1 MAESTAP
8 QFNAEDFAAANK
20 AYFDEQAYKDHGH
33 GQELGRRNVAAM
45 CKAWPELFDED
56 ETVAMDYA
64 CGTGLVSSFESWVQ
78 LSS

>member
-8 QFNAEDFAAANK
+8 QIHAEDFAAANK

-45 CKAWPELFDED
+45 CKAWPELFNED

-64 CGTGLVSSFESWVQ
+64 CGTGS
-78 LSS
+78 